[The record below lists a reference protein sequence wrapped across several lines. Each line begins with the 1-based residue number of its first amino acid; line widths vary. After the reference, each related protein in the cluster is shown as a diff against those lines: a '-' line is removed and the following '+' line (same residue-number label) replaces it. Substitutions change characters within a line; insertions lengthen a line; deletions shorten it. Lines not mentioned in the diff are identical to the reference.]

1 MVSPLIL
8 RNRHR
13 RQQRG
18 AAVFIVVMVLTIVS
32 AIGVFSMRSAS
43 LVDLATGYNRQSVQ
57 AAFQAEYGAR
67 AAATYLQMDP
77 ALVTSTARVT
87 GCARVLQLYDLD
99 APCNVLKTSFLA
111 NALNDSAPAPLDDAL
126 PGMLALPV
134 ADEETSILSE
144 FVAELTEPAPANV
157 TASPG
162 FVAGHFKQIT
172 ITSIARVY
180 PTDGSSTDVCS
191 PASRGT
197 VSQQSVRAHAIVPL

>member
-1 MVSPLIL
+1 MVSPLTL
-8 RNRHR
+8 RYRQR

-57 AAFQAEYGAR
+57 ASFQAEYAAR

-77 ALVTSTARVT
+77 ALVTSTARVD
-87 GCARVLQLYDLD
+87 GCARALQAANPD

-111 NALNDSAPAPLDDAL
+111 NALNDTPDDDL

-134 ADEETSILSE
+134 ADEQTTIKSE

-180 PTDGSSTDVCS
+180 PDDGVSTGVCS
-191 PASRGT
+191 PAARGT